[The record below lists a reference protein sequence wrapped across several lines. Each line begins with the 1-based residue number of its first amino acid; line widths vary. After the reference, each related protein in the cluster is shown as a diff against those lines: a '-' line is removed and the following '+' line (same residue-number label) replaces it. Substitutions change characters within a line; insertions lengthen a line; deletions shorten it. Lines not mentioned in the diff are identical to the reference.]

1 MYEISIIKNLIAQH
15 YLENEEGFES
25 KRHSHHYKIEVIL
38 SGDKLN
44 TNGYLVNFIEVEE
57 IIDDAIEYFRDKTLN
72 EIAEFTDI
80 NPSLE
85 NFSKIF
91 CKRFITKLNSANINS
106 VRIKIWE
113 SDNAWAL
120 YQEEI
125 KH

>member
-25 KRHSHHYKIEVIL
+25 KRHSHNYKIEVIL

-44 TNGYLVNFIEVEE
+44 TNGYLVNFIKVEE

-91 CKRFITKLNSANINS
+91 CKRFITKLSSTNINS
-106 VRIKIWE
+106 VVIKIWE